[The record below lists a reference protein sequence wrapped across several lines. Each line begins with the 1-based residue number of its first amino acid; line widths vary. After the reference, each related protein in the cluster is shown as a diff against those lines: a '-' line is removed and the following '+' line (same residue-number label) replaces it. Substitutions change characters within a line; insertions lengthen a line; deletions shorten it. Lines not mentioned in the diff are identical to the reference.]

1 MTNII
6 YDFACS
12 KQMRRGVSG
21 TCEVINDICHSL
33 IIHESYERTCLDACV
48 QTCLRTCVCVFVCV
62 FVFVR
67 VCLFVFVCA
76 LHIKGVGHE
85 P

>member
-12 KQMRRGVSG
+12 TQMRRGVSR
-21 TCEVINDICHSL
+21 TCEIINNICHSF
-33 IIHESYERTCLDACV
+33 IIKESYERTCLDACV

-62 FVFVR
+62 FVCVR
-67 VCLFVFVCA
+67 VCRA
-76 LHIKGVGHE
+76 LRIKGVGYK